1 MHKKIVVIDHWLC
14 LIISIIYSI
23 TEVPKMCNQF
33 AELWNS
39 STKLSPFITNTMRYS
54 SFSVCSDWD
63 LMSLICTMWCLLDLL
78 YRVECFV
85 AVIFCS
91 HETLHNRITVV
102 LDMRRSKWDNVKP
115 VLKGLQVH
123 LSTLT
128 KRYSSVLL
136 VSNFFVCYFFL
147 TFGNMPAF
155 ALECQLLACTHCLSA
170 VINACGHWSLCVC
183 MVHQL

>member
-1 MHKKIVVIDHWLC
+1 
-14 LIISIIYSI
+14 
-23 TEVPKMCNQF
+23 
-33 AELWNS
+33 
-39 STKLSPFITNTMRYS
+39 MRYS

-128 KRYSSVLL
+128 KRYSTVLL
-136 VSNFFVCYFFL
+136 SPIVLYAIFSHLWQHASICTGVSAVGMHSL
-147 TFGNMPAF
+147 SFGCDQCLW
-155 ALECQLLACTHCLSA
+155 ALEPLRLHGTPASKRWIPHKTYPKLPQMMPCGQIW
-170 VINACGHWSLCVC
+170 VI
-183 MVHQL
+183 